1 MAFLIPH
8 VGLALLAAFFFLVQR
23 MLSADVAPQ
32 EPPLLKP
39 KIPFIGHIIG
49 LMKHEASY
57 FSILKYVGGV
67 K

>member
-1 MAFLIPH
+1 MAFPIPH
-8 VGLALLAAFFFLVQR
+8 VALALLAAFFILMRR

-57 FSILKYVGGV
+57 FSMLKYVRNV